1 MAHIHKNQQALITR
15 VKKIRGQLNAVETS
29 LNNGNEC
36 LAILQQVT
44 AIKGAVNGLM
54 TTILE
59 EHIREHVGKP
69 GIADSERAEEVE
81 ALNKILK
88 SYLR

>member
-1 MAHIHKNQQALITR
+1 MAHIHKNQQALVTR
-15 VKKIRGQLNAVETS
+15 VKKIRGQLNAVEKS
-29 LNNGNEC
+29 LTEGNEC

-44 AIKGAVNGLM
+44 AIKGAMNGLM

-59 EHIREHVGKP
+59 EHIREHVGAP
-69 GIADSERAEEVE
+69 GLTDEQRGEEID

-88 SYLR
+88 SYLK

>member
-1 MAHIHKNQQALITR
+1 MAHIKNNQQALLTR
-15 VKKIRGQLNAVETS
+15 VKKIRGQLNAVEKS
-29 LNNGNEC
+29 LTKDTEC

-54 TTILE
+54 TTILDD
-59 EHIREHVGKP
+59 HIRAHLGNPELN
-69 GIADSERAEEVE
+69 ETQRNEEID
-81 ALNKILK
+81 ALSKLLK

>member
-1 MAHIHKNQQALITR
+1 MAHIHNNQQALLTR
-15 VKKIRGQLNAVETS
+15 VKKIRGQLNAVEKA
-29 LNNGNEC
+29 LDEGNEC

-54 TTILE
+54 STILE
-59 EHIREHVGKP
+59 DHIREHVGKP
-69 GIADSERAEEVE
+69 GISDEVRTEEVE

-88 SYLR
+88 SYLK

>member
-1 MAHIHKNQQALITR
+1 MAHIHKNQQALLTR
-15 VKKIRGQLNAVETS
+15 VKKIRGQLNAVEKS
-29 LNNGNEC
+29 MNDGNEC

-44 AIKGAVNGLM
+44 ASKGAVTGLM

-59 EHIREHVGKP
+59 DHIREHVGKP
-69 GIADSERAEEVE
+69 GLSDTERTEEVE

-88 SYLR
+88 SYLK

>member
-1 MAHIHKNQQALITR
+1 MAHIHKNQQALLTR
-15 VKKIRGQLNAVETS
+15 VKKIRGQLNAVEKS
-29 LNNGNEC
+29 MNEGNEC

-59 EHIREHVGKP
+59 DHIREHVGKP
-69 GIADSERAEEVE
+69 GLSDTERTEEVE

-88 SYLR
+88 SYLK

>member
-1 MAHIHKNQQALITR
+1 MAHIKNNQQALLTR
-15 VKKIRGQLNAVETS
+15 VKKIRGQLNAVEKS
-29 LNNGNEC
+29 LTKDTEC

-54 TTILE
+54 TTILDD
-59 EHIREHVGKP
+59 HIRAHLGNPELT
-69 GIADSERAEEVE
+69 DTQRNEEID
-81 ALNKILK
+81 ALSKLLK